1 MGRGPNKPGTS
12 GARFTDERKAIYLA
26 ALQRTGLRPVA
37 CREVNVNRA
46 TVWQHRRRDPE
57 FAEAEERALAVF
69 RMPIAEEIRRRA
81 IEGVERPVFHRGK
94 EIGSIREYSDR
105 LLLELAKAHI
115 PEYRPNFKFEQ
126 QTEHAGSL
134 APEADLSKLSP
145 RGQELLRQIV
155 ETEIVDEEEEP
166 AA

>member
-1 MGRGPNKPGTS
+1 M
-12 GARFTDERKAIYLA
+12 A
-26 ALQRTGLRPVA
+26 ALRRTGLKPVA

-57 FAEAEERALAVF
+57 FAEAEERALTAF
-69 RMPIAEEIRRRA
+69 NREIHMEIKRRA
-81 IEGVERPVFHRGK
+81 IDGVERPVFHRGK
-94 EIGSIREYSDR
+94 EVGSVREYSDR

-115 PEYRPNFKFEQ
+115 PEYRPNFRFDQ
-126 QTEHAGSL
+126 TTEHAGSL
-134 APEADLSKLSP
+134 APGADLSKLSP

>member
-12 GARFTDERKAIYLA
+12 GGRFNDGRKAVYLA
-26 ALQRTGLRPVA
+26 ALPRTGLKPVA
-37 CREVNVNRA
+37 CREANVSRC
-46 TVWQHRRRDPE
+46 TIWKHRRRDPE
-57 FAEAEERALAVF
+57 FAEAEERALTVF

-81 IEGVERPVFHRGK
+81 IEGVERFVTVAGK
-94 EIGSIREYSDR
+94 KEVIREYSDR

-115 PEYRPNFKFEQ
+115 PEYRPNFRFDQ
-126 QTEHAGSL
+126 TTEHAGSL

-145 RGQELLRQIV
+145 RGQELLRQIL